1 MGSVKD
7 EVTHEGLPLAAIE
20 TSERLDVFEMNVI
33 YRRKRQVPPNPQIN
47 VNVNLALR
55 RI

>member
-1 MGSVKD
+1 MRSVKD
-7 EVTHEGLPLAAIE
+7 EVTHEGSPLAAIE